1 MIDFYKIIFNHVRSS
16 LSQVKYV
23 YPITERELEVIEKA
37 LSGKSN
43 KIIATQL
50 FIEESTVKN
59 HLKNIYKKLNVKSR
73 TELISKCLINS
84 SKSL

>member
-50 FIEESTVKN
+50 FIEESTVKYYFIEIN
-59 HLKNIYKKLNVKSR
+59 HKI
-73 TELISKCLINS
+73 
-84 SKSL
+84 